1 MIHCCHLVAEGDP
14 AVTWTAEKQ
23 RTHFN
28 HYLTGDPLDL
38 ITLIEYTLELQ
49 RRQAAVI
56 DLSIHDMCRP
66 CTELFHVQVFHLHR
80 AFSLDPL

>member
-1 MIHCCHLVAEGDP
+1 M
-14 AVTWTAEKQ
+14 
-23 RTHFN
+23 
-28 HYLTGDPLDL
+28 
-38 ITLIEYTLELQ
+38 TLIEYTLELE